1 MFCSGLDE
9 GNESTSFSIVLTMYL
24 RVFLSL
30 HAILGFFSSP
40 DFRDGRPPQ
49 LEALKVWRAQ
59 EEDGSYKSL
68 GGKPT
73 TGSAVNVGDGMLNFM
88 FKNQSE
94 KS

>member
-1 MFCSGLDE
+1 M
-9 GNESTSFSIVLTMYL
+9 N
-24 RVFLSL
+24 
-30 HAILGFFSSP
+30 FSSP
-40 DFRDGRPPQ
+40 DFRGGLDPPQ

-73 TGSAVNVGDGMLNFM
+73 TGSIIRQHVGDGMLNFM